1 MCFIQQYAQIQVYRS
16 QYIVQRRTRHLST
29 CAPSISTLTSR
40 NTEDSTQS
48 REGQDISV
56 HLLRPSVNSHLV
68 IQKIVYSLKKDKT
81 AQYMCSVHQYSHIQE
96 YRSQYIVLRRTGHFS
111 TCAPSISTLTSRY
124 TKGSKQQD
132 RTLQY
137 MYSGHK
143 KFLSIKYF

>member
-29 CAPSISTLTSR
+29 FAPSISKLTSSY
-40 NTEDSTQS
+40 TEDSIQS
-48 REGQDISV
+48 KEGQDSSV
-56 HLLRPSVNSHLV
+56 HVLRPSVLSHLG
-68 IQKIVYSLKKDKT
+68 IQKLVHSFET
-81 AQYMCSVHQYSHIQE
+81 ARTLQYMCSVHQYSHIQV
-96 YRSQYIVLRRTGHFS
+96 YRSYYIVLRRTGHFS
-111 TCAPSISTLTSRY
+111 TCAPSISKLTSRY